1 MNSLLESSEIDP
13 MHDLNII
20 TYYPIQYAKE
30 MFYLIRRIA
39 YLKMM
44 MQSVPPS
51 QTDALKD
58 SSSIFEVIRHLLESH
73 DQTVCTLFYDTFPG
87 GTVTPVI
94 DEDDDESDD
103 D

>member
-1 MNSLLESSEIDP
+1 MNSTLDSSEIDP

-20 TYYPIQYAKE
+20 THYPIQYAKE
-30 MFYLIRRIA
+30 MFYLTRRIA

-51 QTDALKD
+51 QTVALND

-73 DQTVCTLFYDTFPG
+73 DQTVCTLFYDTFPD
-87 GTVTPVI
+87 GTVTPFTN
-94 DEDDDESDD
+94 EEDDESDD